1 MGQKSKRSKSMRII
15 GLTGNIASGKSEIS
29 KILRKLGAVIIDMDK
44 IGKEVQ
50 SKNIDNVVE
59 KIREAFGREF
69 IRNGKI
75 DRKKLGNFVFKNKE
89 ALQKLNE
96 IMIPAMTKLLKQKL
110 EECKEKNAE
119 VVVIDAAILFEAG
132 WDKYADEV
140 WVVYTPKELQ
150 LKRLMNREKI
160 SENQALARINAQM
173 DIYEKMKKA
182 DYIINNSGDLNMVK
196 EQVKKLWT
204 KTRNSI

>member
-1 MGQKSKRSKSMRII
+1 MRVI

-29 KILRKLGAVIIDMDK
+29 KILKKLGAVIIDMDK

-50 SKNIDNVVE
+50 TKNIDNVVK
-59 KIREAFGREF
+59 KIKEAFGSEF
-69 IRNGKI
+69 VRNGKV
-75 DRKKLGNFVFKNKE
+75 DRKKLGDFVFKNKE
-89 ALQKLNE
+89 ALQKLNK
-96 IMIPAMTKLLKQKL
+96 IMIPAMTKLLKEKL
-110 EECKEKNAE
+110 KEYKEKSAE

-140 WVVYTPKELQ
+140 WVVYAPRELQ

-173 DIYEKMKKA
+173 DIYKKMKKA
-182 DYIINNSGDLNMVK
+182 DYIINNVGDLNNVK
-196 EQVKKLWT
+196 KQVKKLWT
-204 KTRNSI
+204 KTKNSI